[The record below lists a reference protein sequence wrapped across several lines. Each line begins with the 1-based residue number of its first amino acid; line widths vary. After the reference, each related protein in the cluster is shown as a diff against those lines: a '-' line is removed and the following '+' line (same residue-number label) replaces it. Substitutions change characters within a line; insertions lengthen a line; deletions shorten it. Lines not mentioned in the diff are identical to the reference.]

1 MDKIIMNETKLES
14 SNGWVKIEIVT
25 DERKSVKLTTNI
37 HNEGK
42 LTLRLN
48 YDCEKKAKTSFD
60 YLSKLNPDDLQAGI
74 LGNLGL

>member
-1 MDKIIMNETKLES
+1 MDETKLEC
-14 SNGWVKIEIVT
+14 SNGWVKIERIT
-25 DERKSVKLTTNI
+25 DERESVKLTTNI

-48 YDCEKKAKTSFD
+48 YDCEKKANTSFD

-74 LGNLGL
+74 LENLGL

>member
-1 MDKIIMNETKLES
+1 MKTKLEC
-14 SNGWVKIEIVT
+14 SNGWVKIERVT
-25 DERKSVKLTTNI
+25 DERESVKLTTNI

-48 YDCEKKAKTSFD
+48 YDCEKKANTSFN

-74 LGNLGL
+74 LEQLSL

>member
-1 MDKIIMNETKLES
+1 MDETKLEC
-14 SNGWVKIEIVT
+14 SNGWVKIERVT
-25 DERKSVKLTTNI
+25 DERESVKLTTNI

-48 YDCEKKAKTSFD
+48 YDCENKANTSFD

-74 LGNLGL
+74 LEQLSL

>member
-1 MDKIIMNETKLES
+1 MDETKLEC

-25 DERKSVKLTTNI
+25 DERESVKLTTNI
-37 HNEGK
+37 HNELK

-60 YLSKLNPDDLQAGI
+60 TLSKSNPDDLQSGI
-74 LGNLGL
+74 LKNLGL

>member
-1 MDKIIMNETKLES
+1 MNETKLES

-25 DERKSVKLTTNI
+25 DERESVKLTTNI
-37 HNEGK
+37 HNELK

-60 YLSKLNPDDLQAGI
+60 TLSKSNPDDLQSGI
-74 LGNLGL
+74 LKNLGL

>member
-1 MDKIIMNETKLES
+1 MKTKLEC
-14 SNGWVKIEIVT
+14 SNGWVKIERVT
-25 DERKSVKLTTNI
+25 DERESVKLTTNI

-74 LGNLGL
+74 LEQLSL

>member
-1 MDKIIMNETKLES
+1 MKTKLEC
-14 SNGWVKIEIVT
+14 SNGWVKIERVT
-25 DERKSVKLTTNI
+25 DERESVKLTTNI

-48 YDCEKKAKTSFD
+48 YDCEKKANTSFD

-74 LGNLGL
+74 LEQLSL

>member
-1 MDKIIMNETKLES
+1 MNETKLEC

-37 HNEGK
+37 HNELK

-60 YLSKLNPDDLQAGI
+60 TLSKSNPDDLQSGI
-74 LGNLGL
+74 LKNLGL

>member
-1 MDKIIMNETKLES
+1 MDETKLES

-25 DERKSVKLTTNI
+25 DERESVKLTTNI
-37 HNEGK
+37 HNELK

-60 YLSKLNPDDLQAGI
+60 TLSKSNPDDLQSGI
-74 LGNLGL
+74 LKNLGL

>member
-1 MDKIIMNETKLES
+1 MDETKLDS

-25 DERKSVKLTTNI
+25 DERESVKLTTNI

-48 YDCEKKAKTSFD
+48 YDCEKKANTSFD

-74 LGNLGL
+74 LKQLSL